1 MHNGFVAVR
10 PDSLKMKIRTMKTI
24 LSLLSATVLFS
35 ACQNA
40 ESKSGSTEKTGFT
53 PIVSI
58 VGEMRNVMH
67 KGELFGTIDLDTISN
82 KSHLYGLGPVEFLQ
96 GEILI
101 VNGKSYISKVFTDST
116 MNVEESFKVKAPFFV
131 YSNVE
136 KWVEKEVPD
145 SVQTIQQLEL
155 FLDAVTKDAI
165 RPFAFRLIATVDSA
179 DIHIVNLPL
188 GTEVHSPEEA
198 HQNQKTYKVKNSEAE
213 IIGFFSTEHAGVF
226 IHHDS
231 FIHMHLITKDK
242 EQMGHVDKMDLKQG
256 AFKLYLPL
264 QKN

>member
-1 MHNGFVAVR
+1 
-10 PDSLKMKIRTMKTI
+10 MKIVIT
-24 LSLLSATVLFS
+24 LLFAITLVAGCANSA
-35 ACQNA
+35 A
-40 ESKSGSTEKTGFT
+40 KSDSTEITDH
-53 PIVSI
+53 PPVVSI

-82 KSHLYGLGPVEFLQ
+82 KSHLYGLGPVEYLR

-101 VNGKSYISKVFTDST
+101 VDGKSYISRVLSDST
-116 MNVEESFKVKAPFFV
+116 MSMEESYQVKAPFFV
-131 YSNVE
+131 YSNIE
-136 KWVEKEVPD
+136 KWVEKPIPD
-145 SVQTIQQLEL
+145 SVQTTHQLEL

-179 DIHIVNLPL
+179 DIHIVNLPE

-198 HQNQKTYKVKNSEAE
+198 HQNQKTYRVINSEVE

-231 FIHMHLITKDK
+231 FVHMHLITKDRT
-242 EQMGHVDKMDLKQG
+242 QMGHVDMMTLTKGK
-256 AFKLYLPL
+256 AKLYLNET
-264 QKN
+264 QSSDMK